1 MVSVFDIGNDG
12 KKCAF
17 HLPLDRARGRE
28 NKLEAKFPNGVHLGL
43 RLRTNEMYIGTATS
57 VARAAAIKRKTEPER
72 FLWDVLNA
80 VESAPWKPSPGA
92 QREDDQA
99 PAAR

>member
-1 MVSVFDIGNDG
+1 MVIISVFDIGNDG
-12 KKCAF
+12 AF

-28 NKLEAKFPNGVHLGL
+28 NKLEAKFLNGVHLGL

-92 QREDDQA
+92 QREGDQA
-99 PAAR
+99 PAVR